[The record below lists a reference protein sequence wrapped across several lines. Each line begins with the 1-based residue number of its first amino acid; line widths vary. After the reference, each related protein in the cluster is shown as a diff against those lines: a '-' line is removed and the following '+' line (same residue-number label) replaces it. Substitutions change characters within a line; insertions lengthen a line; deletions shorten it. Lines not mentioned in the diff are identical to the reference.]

1 MIRQEKIQS
10 FLLISILFVSI
21 ILFPV
26 GKSCKDII
34 VSPPATAGDYA
45 LLLKVRDPSRP
56 GLQVLCR
63 VPNGTHYTYRHP
75 WTGKPWDFIVTH
87 AFLGVATLGDT
98 LPDIVKA
105 GMVLTD
111 AGLAFGDADTG
122 SLWVNPTKNAWDD
135 FDWIRYACQSA
146 DSEEEAISLLTTEA
160 TDQLHATGV
169 SENLLV
175 VGPQRSVVIEAD
187 AVHHTTKDVS
197 DVLVMSNYPKDLWRT
212 QLIKSLPIASS
223 YDAQKETWVQQGI
236 IVHLGSLCGIRIQA
250 ITQSSLTAQVFP
262 LFAFTNSD
270 VSKEITIS
278 LGERGTV
285 GPYSVTLVEID
296 GNKAKISMTT
306 SMYAWEQALLDYL
319 QPMSGTITIQN
330 LINVSR
336 LHSEDLNGLR
346 PLCEDAVQYEAAIVF
361 KVPTEHANLL
371 SSGWFA
377 ANHPCS
383 SIYVPVH
390 ICDDDFYDSYE
401 TGDAATVSLSLL
413 KKYGHGNL
421 TSLCESVEA
430 VFLFENELNELLA
443 HQMIHL
449 ELNITSFLTALDRGM
464 QEQAFLTEEL
474 WLNAPN
480 ASRAIIENLWT
491 ENYTMSQHRMQ
502 QTMSLLRN
510 ISWSESVV
518 SHIEKIVTSIKKS
531 DDQRKGFVFLYYLFS
546 SHNTIIED
554 SP

>member
-1 MIRQEKIQS
+1 MISQENIISS
-10 FLLISILFVSI
+10 FLITILFVSVI
-21 ILFPV
+21 ILPV
-26 GKSCKDII
+26 GKCCKDII
-34 VSPPATAGDYA
+34 VTQPATAGDYS

-63 VPNGTHYTYRHP
+63 VPNGTSYTYRHP
-75 WTGKPWDFIVTH
+75 WTGRPWDFIVTH
-87 AFLGVATLGDT
+87 AFLGVATQGDT
-98 LPDIVKA
+98 LPGIVKA

-122 SLWVNPTKNAWDD
+122 SQWVNPTKNAWDD
-135 FDWIRYACQSA
+135 FDWMRYACQSA

-169 SENLLV
+169 SENLFV
-175 VGPQRSVVIEAD
+175 VGPRRAVVIEAD
-187 AVHHTTKDVS
+187 AVHDTTTDVS

-223 YDAQKETWVQQGI
+223 YDAQKETWVRRGMV
-236 IVHLGSLCGIRIQA
+236 VHLGSLCGIKIKA
-250 ITQSSLTAQVFP
+250 ITQSSITTQVFP

-270 VSKEITIS
+270 VPKEITIS

-285 GPYSVTLVEID
+285 GPYSVTPLEID
-296 GNKAKISMTT
+296 GDKAKISMSTT
-306 SMYAWEQALLDYL
+306 MYAWEQALLAHL
-319 QPMSGTITIQN
+319 QPLSGTITIPD
-330 LINVSR
+330 LISVSR
-336 LHSEDLNGLR
+336 LHSEDLDGLR
-346 PLCEDAVQYEAAIVF
+346 PLCEDAVQYEAAMVF
-361 KVPTEHANLL
+361 KVPAEHANLL

-421 TSLCESVEA
+421 TSLCESVET

-443 HQMIHL
+443 HQMIHF
-449 ELNITSFLTALDRGM
+449 ELNITSFLTTLDRGM

-474 WLNAPN
+474 WLNTPN
-480 ASRAIIENLWT
+480 ASQVLIENIWM
-491 ENYTMSQHRMQ
+491 ENYTVSVHRMQ
-502 QTMSLLRN
+502 QTMSVLKN
-510 ISWSESVV
+510 ISGSEFII
-518 SHIEKIVTSIKKS
+518 SHIEKIVTSIQKS
-531 DDQRKGFVFLYYLFS
+531 DEHRRQFVFLSYLFS
-546 SHNTIIED
+546 SRNTFKGD
-554 SP
+554 SL